1 MKILHLLATA
11 DFRAGGPTESVRQS
25 SASLIA
31 MGHHVEVV
39 TLDDPAAPY
48 LSAFPLVV
56 HALGPGRGNY
66 KLSPGLV
73 PWLREHGREYDAAIV
88 NGLWQYHGYAAWKTL
103 RALGVPYYVFPHGM
117 LDPWFKRTYPLKHL
131 KKWLYWPW
139 FEYRVLRD
147 AHKVL
152 FTAQEELLLAR
163 QSFWL
168 YRAQEEVVSFG
179 TSTPP
184 ENADELRQAFQ
195 TAHPELAGKRLLLF
209 LGRIHQKKGCDI
221 LIEAY
226 AKVAALDP
234 SSHLVIAGPDSA
246 QWMAALQSLA
256 RELGV
261 AERITWT
268 GMLQAQMKWGAFY
281 ASDAFVLP
289 SHQENFGIAV
299 AEALGCGLPV
309 LISDKINIWREVQ
322 ADGAGLVAP
331 DTVDG
336 TAQNLRH
343 WLELDPASRA
353 TMRAQASESFKRRF
367 TVDAMSRDLL
377 RVLQPHARNTG
388 NSLGDCVGNCVGNS
402 AGDSAGNSTS
412 GLASNAAGGTT
423 GDNGARPARLHAH
436 WLEP

>member
-11 DFRAGGPTESVRQS
+11 DLRAGGPTESVRQS

-48 LSAFPLVV
+48 LSALPLVV

-66 KLSPGLV
+66 KFSSGLV

-103 RALGVPYYVFPHGM
+103 RALGVPYYVFAHGM

-184 ENADELRQAFQ
+184 ENADELRLAFQ
-195 TAHPELAGKRLLLF
+195 TAYPELAGKRLLLF

-246 QWMAALQSLA
+246 QWMATLQSLA

-322 ADGAGLVAP
+322 ADGAGLVAS

-336 TAQNLRH
+336 TAQNLRR

-353 TMRAQASESFKRRF
+353 TMRAQARESFKRRF

-377 RVLQPHARNTG
+377 RVLQPHAKNTG
-388 NSLGDCVGNCVGNS
+388 
-402 AGDSAGNSTS
+402 DSIT
-412 GLASNAAGGTT
+412 NAASDCAGSSATVLPSNPVGGTT
-423 GDNGARPARLHAH
+423 GDTGARSAQLRAH